1 MLPRQFRHHWGVHLI
16 EQFFDSR
23 CVGCATWGVMVCD
36 TCIGRFTAMPR
47 RALTSRSIPLV
58 ALGSYRG
65 GLRDLVL
72 AAKHGSAHAA
82 IRRLGGALR
91 DAALPWGNVIAI
103 PVPSSRPGF
112 LARGYGLGLTIAR
125 AAELTVANCLLMD
138 DHGTQRGRHRIERR
152 LRNIRV
158 GSRRPPIGSRVVIV
172 DDVMTT
178 GASIDAATDA
188 CVKAGLCVVGVLVV
202 AIAEQR
208 TTARFTT

>member
-1 MLPRQFRHHWGVHLI
+1 
-16 EQFFDSR
+16 
-23 CVGCATWGVMVCD
+23 MVCD
-36 TCIGRFTAMPR
+36 TCIVRFTAMPH
-47 RALTSRSIPLV
+47 RATTSRGIPLV
-58 ALGSYRG
+58 ALGAYRG
-65 GLRDLVL
+65 GLRALIL
-72 AAKHGSAHAA
+72 AAKHRSAHAV

-91 DAALPWGNVIAI
+91 DAALPWGNAIAI

-138 DHGTQRGRHRIERR
+138 DLGTQRGRHRIERR
-152 LRNIRV
+152 RRNIHV

-188 CVKAGLCVVGVLVV
+188 CVRAGLRVVGVLVV

-208 TTARFTT
+208 ATAPFIA